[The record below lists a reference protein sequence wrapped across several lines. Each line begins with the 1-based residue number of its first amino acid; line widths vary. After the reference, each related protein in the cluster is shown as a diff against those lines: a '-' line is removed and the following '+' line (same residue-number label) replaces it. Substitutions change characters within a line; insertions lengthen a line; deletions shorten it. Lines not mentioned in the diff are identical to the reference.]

1 MVLVAVVDTADSIFK
16 IPKWRLAPPQDWV
29 PGWIDMV
36 GWRGDRA
43 AKALGID
50 LGDAADLSNA
60 FRPAMSSDLQQHVF
74 LQGTL

>member
-1 MVLVAVVDTADSIFK
+1 MIFVTGVDAADPIFK
-16 IPKWRLAPPQDWV
+16 IPKWRLAPPEDGV
-29 PGWIDMV
+29 LGRIDMA
-36 GWRGDRA
+36 GWRGDCA

-50 LGDAADLSNA
+50 LGNAADFSNA